1 MERHR
6 GVIVLDTHAW
16 LWWLTAPE
24 HLSEQARAAIDQA
37 PSVGVSTMS
46 AWELAMLAVRGRI
59 SLDRDIGLWVRQ
71 ALAQARVEALAPS
84 AEIAVAAALLDSR
97 SFPGDPVDRLI
108 YATARATDARL
119 ITRDRAIR
127 AFDPVATLW

>member
-1 MERHR
+1 VERHR

-24 HLSEQARAAIDQA
+24 HLSEQARAAIDEA

-71 ALAQARVEALAPS
+71 ALAQARVEVLAPS
-84 AEIAVAAALLDSR
+84 AAIAVAAALLDSR

-119 ITRDRAIR
+119 VTRDRAIR

>member
-24 HLSEQARAAIDQA
+24 HLSEQARAAIDEA

-71 ALAQARVEALAPS
+71 ALAQARVEVLAPS
-84 AEIAVAAALLDSR
+84 AAIAVAAALLDSR

-119 ITRDRAIR
+119 VTRDRAIR